1 MPIFRDSGRELHS
14 LEILEMSKNFTD
26 KTILHLDMDAFY
38 ASVEQRDRSDLRGR
52 PVIVGGNRMR
62 GVVCACSYEARV
74 FGVHSA
80 MPISRALQKCPQ
92 AIVVPVRMSHYQQV
106 SAQVFTIFERYTDL
120 IEGISVDEAFL
131 DVTGSQR
138 LFGSGRDI
146 AIKIRRDVR
155 EELELAISAG
165 IAHNKFLAKLASE
178 QAKPDGL
185 FQVPERIDD
194 FLLPLPL
201 KRLWGVGPVTHR
213 ELESLGLQTVAD
225 LRKMELTFLESRF
238 GQAGVQ
244 LFKLARGEDARQVNP
259 ERELKSIGHEDTF
272 ENDLWQCDAMQE
284 VLLELAERVA
294 TRLRRHGVMGTTITL
309 KVKYADFSTVTRS
322 RTVPDG
328 IAHANDMFDLA
339 KELLK
344 KTEAGRKPVRL
355 LGISLSN
362 LITTGSG
369 QGMLFDGERRQ
380 RLKELD
386 QAVDRLRERYGQ
398 NGISRATLLGRRQR
412 ESGDD

>member
-1 MPIFRDSGRELHS
+1 
-14 LEILEMSKNFTD
+14 MSENLVD

-52 PVIVGGNRMR
+52 PVIVGGHRMR
-62 GVVCACSYEARV
+62 GVVCACSYEARE

-80 MPISRALQKCPQ
+80 MPISRALRLCPQ
-92 AIVVPVRMSHYQQV
+92 AIVLPVRMSRYQEV
-106 SAQVFTIFERYTDL
+106 SAQVFAIFDRYTDL

-131 DVTGSQR
+131 DVTGSKR
-138 LFGSGRDI
+138 LFGSGWDI
-146 AIKIRRDVR
+146 AKKIRRDVR

-178 QAKPDGL
+178 QAKPDGI
-185 FQVPERIDD
+185 FQVPAIIDD
-194 FLLPLPL
+194 FLVTLPL
-201 KRLWGVGPVTHR
+201 KRLWGVGPVTLR
-213 ELESLGLQTVAD
+213 ELESLGLQTVGD
-225 LRKMELTFLESRF
+225 LRKMERSFLESRF

-244 LFKLARGEDARQVNP
+244 LFMLARGEDARKVNP

-272 ENDLWQCDAMQE
+272 EKDLWQCDEMHE
-284 VLLELAERVA
+284 VLLELSERVA
-294 TRLRRHGVMGTTITL
+294 MRLRRHGVMGTTLTL
-309 KVKYADFSTVTRS
+309 KVKYADFTTVTRS

-328 IAHANDMFDLA
+328 IAQANDMFGLA
-339 KELLK
+339 KDLLK

-362 LITTGSG
+362 LISAGSG
-369 QGMLFDGERRQ
+369 QGMLFGGERQQ
-380 RLKELD
+380 RLKDLD
-386 QAVDRLRERYGQ
+386 QAMDLLRERYGQ
-398 NGISRATLLGRRQR
+398 KGISRATLVGRRQR